1 MKNFSDYLE
10 VIQEGKSSTKGET
23 AKPEAPSYFIKI
35 NKKAEESTLEKL
47 IEELKETLNNEEAF
61 NIIVKQDKI
70 EEFEEE
76 LTKNQLWGSINL
88 SNYKKNKI
96 NKSGGGSKSYRQI
109 TGLDEYKAAAYVELN
124 FNRGK
129 TDYKMKD
136 KNFFNVTKKLF

>member
-10 VIQEGKSSTKGET
+10 VIQESKSSTKGET
-23 AKPEAPSYFIKI
+23 AKPEAPSYFIKE
-35 NKKAEESTLEKL
+35 NKKAVEVELDNLIKILKESLEK
-47 IEELKETLNNEEAF
+47 EEAF

-88 SNYKKNKI
+88 SNYKKKKI

-124 FNRGK
+124 FNLGG
-129 TDYKMKD
+129 TDRSWKD
-136 KNFFNVTKKLF
+136 KGFYNIRQKVS